1 MKFDGKIALVTGSS
15 RGIGAAIARV
25 LSAEG
30 AHVLVNHY
38 PSEGDAAA
46 AAAVVAELIAAGGS
60 ASAFPADVSD
70 PASCTALVEHVV
82 AEFGRID
89 ILVNN
94 AGITRDGLIV
104 RISDDDWRAVIDT
117 DLSSVFWCT
126 RAVSRPMMKQRSGA
140 IVNIA
145 SVVGVMGNAGQ
156 ANYSAAKAGVI
167 GLTKTT
173 ARELASRGIRCNAV
187 APGFIETDMTRAL
200 PEAAREAA
208 RSSIAMDRLGSPED
222 VAAAVS
228 FLASDEAAYIT
239 GQVIAVDG
247 GMTFA

>member
-1 MKFDGKIALVTGSS
+1 MRFEGKVALVTGAS
-15 RGIGAAIARV
+15 RGIGAAIART
-25 LSAEG
+25 LAAGG
-30 AHVLVNHY
+30 AHVVVNNY

-46 AAAVVAELIAAGGS
+46 AATVVAELAALGGS

-70 PASCTALVEHVV
+70 PDACTALIEHVV
-82 AEFGRID
+82 AESGRID
-89 ILVNN
+89 VLVNN

-104 RISDDDWRAVIDT
+104 RIADDDWRAVIDT

-126 RAVSRPMMKQRSGA
+126 RAASKPMMKQRAGA

-173 ARELASRGIRCNAV
+173 ARELAGRGVRCNAV

-208 RSSIAMDRLGSPED
+208 RSAIAMDRLGSPED
-222 VAAAVS
+222 VAATVA